1 MRYGFIRDHRRE
13 FRVWKMCEV
22 LSVSKSGY
30 YAWLNRPESNRAR
43 EERILLSLIRMVYAR
58 HQKRYGSP
66 RIADTLCDEGY
77 RVKKSRI
84 ARIMRDNGIRARGK
98 RKFRV
103 TTNARH
109 HLPVAENLLDRQFNV
124 TTPNRV
130 WVADL
135 TYIRTGE
142 GWLYLAAVMDLY
154 SRRIVG
160 WAMRTRITSELTL
173 EALHQAL
180 GRRTVH
186 PGLLHHSDRGSQYA
200 AGTYQQLLERHGIT
214 VSMSRKGDCWDN
226 APMESFFATLKTEL
240 VHQETFLTREEARG
254 KIFAYIEAYYNRKRR
269 HSTLGYKSPVDFE
282 NAAKLS

>member
-1 MRYGFIRDHRRE
+1 
-13 FRVWKMCEV
+13 MCKV

-30 YAWLNRPESNRAR
+30 YAWLKRPESKRTG
-43 EERILLSLIRMVYAR
+43 EERILLPLIRMVYTR
-58 HQKRYGSP
+58 HKKRYGSP
-66 RIADTLCDEGY
+66 RIADALCDEGY
-77 RVKKSRI
+77 SVKKNRV

-103 TTNARH
+103 TTKAGHRH
-109 HLPVAENLLDRQFNV
+109 PVAAHLLNRQFNV
-124 TTPNRV
+124 TAPNRV

-135 TYIRTGE
+135 TYIRTAE

-160 WAMRTRITSELTL
+160 WAMGKRITAELTL
-173 EALHQAL
+173 EALQQAL
-180 GRRTVH
+180 SRRTVS

-200 AGTYQQLLERHGIT
+200 AEAYQRLLQRHGIT

-240 VHQETFLTREEARG
+240 VYEETFLTREEAKL
-254 KIFAYIEAYYNRKRR
+254 KIFEYIEAYYNRDRR
-269 HSTLGYKSPVDFE
+269 HSTLGHKSPVDFE
-282 NAAKLS
+282 NAATLS